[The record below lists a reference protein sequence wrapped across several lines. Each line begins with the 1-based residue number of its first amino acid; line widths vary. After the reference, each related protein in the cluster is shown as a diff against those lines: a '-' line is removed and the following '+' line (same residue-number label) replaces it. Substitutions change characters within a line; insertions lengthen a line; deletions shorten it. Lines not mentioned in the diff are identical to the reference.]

1 MNTPPN
7 GKFEEK
13 KNNDLQVSYI
23 NNINNT
29 VPQKTFKR
37 VLDNK
42 SENKIEKKNNE
53 NVMFQPVNYFNN
65 YLMTKI

>member
-13 KNNDLQVSYI
+13 KNSDLQVSYL

-29 VPQKTFKR
+29 VLQKSFKR
-37 VLDNK
+37 VFDNK
-42 SENKIEKKNNE
+42 SENKIEKKI
-53 NVMFQPVNYFNN
+53 MI
-65 YLMTKI
+65 T